1 MRKNLHLTPIRVL
14 LIYVIAAIVLI
25 TEGGITQVRAGDNPD
40 ELLNYSFA
48 IWVGSGFYN
57 VSGAN
62 KRIAV
67 LRVPFAYTLRP
78 SQYDK
83 AEFLDKLGFRL
94 LFPAVVAL
102 EEETDTNFTFGGGAF
117 VPGLEV
123 QIPVNS
129 YWTLKPFAQFGAGKD
144 TAGGDLEYIYGGG
157 ARSLISI
164 PWKKFNFGIGNS
176 IILAENRNSTKNET
190 DGFSMLEAG
199 LDIRH
204 PLGLS
209 LLSRELDVGLFFV
222 ASRFFNRVEFLE
234 DLGNTERLKLIYTA
248 GLTIGSG
255 KAVSIW
261 KINVDRVGIE
271 YQWGNAGF
279 QGIGFNMGFP
289 F

>member
-1 MRKNLHLTPIRVL
+1 
-14 LIYVIAAIVLI
+14 
-25 TEGGITQVRAGDNPD
+25 
-40 ELLNYSFA
+40 
-48 IWVGSGFYN
+48 
-57 VSGAN
+57 
-62 KRIAV
+62 
-67 LRVPFAYTLRP
+67 
-78 SQYDK
+78 
-83 AEFLDKLGFRL
+83 
-94 LFPAVVAL
+94 
-102 EEETDTNFTFGGGAF
+102 
-117 VPGLEV
+117 
-123 QIPVNS
+123 
-129 YWTLKPFAQFGAGKD
+129 
-144 TAGGDLEYIYGGG
+144 
-157 ARSLISI
+157 
-164 PWKKFNFGIGNS
+164 
-176 IILAENRNSTKNET
+176 
-190 DGFSMLEAG
+190 MLEAG

-279 QGIGFNMGFP
+279 KGIGFNMGFP